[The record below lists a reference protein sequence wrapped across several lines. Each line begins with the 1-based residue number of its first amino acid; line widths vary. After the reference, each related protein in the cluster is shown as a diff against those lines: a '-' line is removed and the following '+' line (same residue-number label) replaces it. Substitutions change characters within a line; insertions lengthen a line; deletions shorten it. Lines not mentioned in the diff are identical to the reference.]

1 MKKHLLA
8 ILVSQIVATAANA
21 ESDYWHYAD
30 KGRNQLGHQKVY
42 SLDEPA
48 LQQTLNAVG
57 EESIELVLP
66 LPTGEKVTF
75 KLFPS
80 QVMAPE
86 LAAKYS
92 HIRTFTG
99 VDKHNSAHR
108 GHFNMDEKGFY
119 GMFNYQG
126 KHVYIDPQRNADN
139 LYSVY
144 DRTAKKQRVN
154 PLRQQAPRRHH
165 LTEAAH
171 YHERA
176 QSGLAK
182 TTLPNT
188 EIVYRLAVATT
199 GEYAAYH
206 GGTKEKVMSALVTMV
221 NRLNDVYSR
230 DMAIRFQLVE
240 GSDKL
245 IFLDSNSDPFDNT
258 DADIDKISAVI
269 NEHIGLE
276 NYDVGHLVG
285 TGGGGLA
292 GFEVVCTE
300 IKAEGVTGSEQPD
313 NDAFHVDYV
322 AHEIGHQLGAE
333 HTFNGTSGACTGNR
347 VGTSAYEPGSGSTI
361 MGYAGICDEQNL
373 QANSDPYFHAHSL
386 EQMMAFT
393 REKAGKSCGTHT
405 PRANQR
411 PEANAG
417 NDYTIP
423 ARTPFKLIGSA
434 TDADGDT
441 LSYSWQQYNVG
452 SASDSKQS
460 DGVDEGGRPLF
471 RTFNPT
477 DKAERTLPQI
487 SDVLLGTLSYGEA
500 YATTTRKLDFR
511 LVARDGKGGVSE
523 DDMQVSV
530 VANDAGF
537 AVKLPDASSQ
547 WRTNRQLV
555 NWHTAGSENAP
566 VNCTQVDILLS
577 VDGGQQFATTLA
589 SKVPNNGQYEVALP
603 ILKTD
608 KARVMVRC
616 SDNIFFAINKGD
628 FSITNESG
636 AAVKPKVTGQK
647 PLTVAED
654 KPITVQPSDLTMA
667 TAQTIDSIEIAG
679 GDNYTVQG
687 TTITPKANFNGKL
700 QAQVVVKRGEMQSDP
715 FNLSITVTPV
725 NDAPVAQNDTVSVE
739 FGAQKVQVKVLDN
752 DSDLDDDALK
762 LTAVNYTGKGVV
774 TFNEQMIIY
783 SAPADFS
790 GKEQVSYTVSDGQ
803 GATATGQLD
812 VTVKE
817 KTKVTDPTPTPEPT
831 PPKNNDDTSS
841 DSGSLW
847 SLLGVMLLGLR
858 RLRSSRV

>member
-8 ILVSQIVATAANA
+8 ILVSHIVATTANA
-21 ESDYWHYAD
+21 EPDYWQFAD
-30 KGRNQLGHQKVY
+30 KSRNQVGHKKVY

-48 LQQTLNAVG
+48 LQQALNAVG
-57 EESIELVLP
+57 EAPIEVVLP

-75 KLFPS
+75 ELFPS

-86 LAAKYS
+86 LAAKYVN
-92 HIRTFTG
+92 IRTFTG

-108 GHFNMDEKGFY
+108 GHFNMDESGFY

-126 KHVYIDPQRNADN
+126 KHIYIDPQRDTKD

-144 DRTAKKQRVN
+144 NREAQKQQVN
-154 PLRQQAPRRHH
+154 QLRQQAPRRHS
-165 LTEAAH
+165 
-171 YHERA
+171 
-176 QSGLAK
+176 QSETSHHQEHTQSRLSKA
-182 TTLPNT
+182 TYPNT
-188 EIVYRLAVATT
+188 EIVYRLAVTTT

-206 GGTKEKVMSALVTMV
+206 GGTKEKVMSALVTMT

-245 IFLDSNSDPFDNT
+245 IFLDANSDPFDNT
-258 DADIDKISAVI
+258 DADIDKVSAVI

-300 IKAEGVTGSEQPD
+300 LKAEGVTGSEQPD

-333 HTFNGTSGACTGNR
+333 HTFNGTAGACAGNR
-347 VGTSAYEPGSGSTI
+347 VDTSAYEPGSGSTI
-361 MGYAGICDEQNL
+361 MGYAGICDEQDL

-393 REKAGKSCGTHT
+393 REKAGKSCGTHSPKT
-405 PRANQR
+405 NQR
-411 PEANAG
+411 PVANAG
-417 NDYTIP
+417 NDFIVP
-423 ARTPFKLIGSA
+423 ARTPFKLTGSA
-434 TDADGDT
+434 TDAEGDK
-441 LSYSWQQYNVG
+441 LSYSWQQYNIG
-452 SASDSKQS
+452 SASDSKES
-460 DGVDEGGRPLF
+460 DGVDEGGRPIF
-471 RTFNPT
+471 RTFNPAET
-477 DKAERTLPQI
+477 AERTLPKL
-487 SDVLLGTLSYGEA
+487 SDVLKGSLSYGEA

-511 LVARDGKGGVSE
+511 LVVRDANGGVAE

-530 VANDAGF
+530 VANDSGF

-547 WRTNRQLV
+547 WRTNQQIV
-555 NWHTAGSENAP
+555 SWHTAGSENAP
-566 VNCTQVDILLS
+566 VNCSQVDILLS
-577 VDGGQQFATTLA
+577 VDGGEQFATTLA
-589 SKVPNNGQYEVALP
+589 SKVANNGQFEVALP
-603 ILKTD
+603 ALKTD
-608 KARVMVRC
+608 KARIMVRC
-616 SDNIFFAINKGD
+616 SDNIFFAINNGD
-628 FSITNESG
+628 FSITNDSG
-636 AAVKPKVTGQK
+636 AEVKPKVTGQK

-654 KPITVQPSDLTMA
+654 ETITVQPSDLTMA
-667 TAQTIDSIEIAG
+667 TAQSVDSIEIAG

-687 TTITPKANFNGKL
+687 TTITPKANFNGTL
-700 QAQVVVKRGEMQSDP
+700 QAQVVVKRGTMQSDP
-715 FNLSITVTPV
+715 FNLNITVTPV
-725 NDAPVAQNDTVSVE
+725 NDAPVAQNDTASVE
-739 FGAQKVQVKVLDN
+739 YGAKQIQFKVLEN
-752 DSDLDDDALK
+752 DSDLDGDALK
-762 LTAVNYTGKGVV
+762 LTAVNYAGKGIV

-783 SAPADFS
+783 SAPAEFS
-790 GKEQVSYTVSDGQ
+790 GKEQISYTVSDAQ

-812 VTVKE
+812 ITVKE
-817 KTKVTDPTPTPEPT
+817 KAKVTEPTPTPEPT
-831 PPKNNDDTSS
+831 PKDNADKSS

-858 RLRSSRV
+858 RQWGQRA